1 MIVLNLNKILL
12 FIVLSITIA
21 IAKVGA
27 HGVKWADDKLI
38 ISLAYIRQNN
48 ITQDHIHLSC

>member
-1 MIVLNLNKILL
+1 MIVLNLNKISL